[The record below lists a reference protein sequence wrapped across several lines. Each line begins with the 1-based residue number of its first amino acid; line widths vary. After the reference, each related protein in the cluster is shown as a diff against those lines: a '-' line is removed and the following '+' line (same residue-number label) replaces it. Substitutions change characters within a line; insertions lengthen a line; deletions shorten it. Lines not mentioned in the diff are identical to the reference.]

1 MGERWQF
8 MGTQTLTEYVF
19 KLRWCFAEN
28 QLRFDDLM
36 LDGEPANDEDLTT
49 SQYLEILRHLK
60 QYRYETL

>member
-19 KLRWCFAEN
+19 KLRWCFSEN

-36 LDGEPANDEDLTT
+36 LDGEPSHDEDLTT
-49 SQYLEILRHLK
+49 SQYSEIISHLNE
-60 QYRYETL
+60 YRYELL